1 LRGIHIIIIGADRST
16 GGVAIPHRSN
26 LVIARFYLLAGTA
39 SALTL
44 SAAPLAAQSPAGGV
58 AESAAEA
65 EGAEGGASDESPDAA
80 AAQTVAEPAADYGED
95 IVVTARRRDEQVQDV
110 PLAISVLGGEQLD
123 KTGSINVGRLTQIQ
137 PSVQFF
143 STNPRNSAANIRGLG
158 APFGL
163 TNDGIEQG
171 VGIYIDEVYYSRIAV
186 ATFDFLDVE
195 RIEVLR
201 GPQGTLYGKNTTAGA
216 INIVTRA
223 PTFSP
228 EGRIELSIGNLDYIA
243 AKASASGP
251 IVDDKLA
258 LRLAA
263 SKSRRRGTIFNVATD
278 RWVNEQDN
286 LGLRGQ
292 LLWRASDA
300 FDVTLSAD
308 YNRQNPECCAQ
319 IHVRTGATQRRLSR
333 QYAALAA
340 AFGYTPPSTNA
351 FDRLTDLDTPLDAFQ
366 ELGGVAL
373 RAKWDLGPGTLTS
386 VTAWRFWN
394 WGPSNDR
401 DFTGLPI
408 TTVSANPSKQDQY
421 SQELRYAGSSG
432 AFDYVGGLFAY
443 QQKQHT
449 TGAQEQGAA
458 ASRWLLNPS
467 SANANNPAVLNG
479 LRSENDIRLE
489 TTSLAAFG
497 QLSWRLTDR
506 LRLQPGL
513 RVNYDKKNGSY
524 VAVVTTGTGST
535 TLNSDQRG
543 TLAPQSY
550 EAKFSDWNISGDFT
564 AAYEVAP
571 DILAY
576 ATYAKSF
583 KSGGINLAGLPLDAA
598 NNPIL
603 SAATVKPEKVD
614 HFEVGL
620 KSRFLDRRAT
630 LNLAGFWT
638 SIGDY
643 QASVTNGQLGVLR
656 GYLANADKVR
666 VRGFEADFA
675 VKPARGLSLY
685 ASGAFTDHEYV
696 KFVDAP
702 CPPELSGGTTA
713 SAANPASPA
722 GTPGGFSPANCD
734 ISGQWLPGVSKWAF
748 SYGGE
753 YGLPANLLGR
763 AGEAYAGFD
772 GSYRSRF
779 SSNASRS
786 AYTDIEGYSLINFR
800 LGFRTDDGWNL
811 FGWVRNAFDK
821 KYYEV
826 LATQSGSTGLI
837 VGQPGDQRTWGATLQ
852 ARF

>member
-1 LRGIHIIIIGADRST
+1 M
-16 GGVAIPHRSN
+16 
-26 LVIARFYLLAGTA
+26 RFLLLA
-39 SALTL
+39 
-44 SAAPLAAQSPAGGV
+44 SAALATTPAHAQSP
-58 AESAAEA
+58 S
-65 EGAEGGASDESPDAA
+65 
-80 AAQTVAEPAADYGED
+80 AEPATADASPTEAAPSPRGDD
-95 IVVTARRRDEQVQDV
+95 IVVTARRRDEQLQDV
-110 PLAISVLGGEQLD
+110 PLAISVLGGAQLD
-123 KTGSINVGRLTQIQ
+123 ATGSINVGRLQQIQ

-223 PTFSP
+223 PTFEP
-228 EGRIELSIGNLDYIA
+228 EARLELSLGNLDYIA
-243 AKASASGP
+243 VKASASGP

-258 LRLAA
+258 IRLAA
-263 SKSRRRGTIFNVATD
+263 SKSLRRGTIFNLASN

-292 LLWRASDA
+292 LLWRASNGL
-300 FDVTLSAD
+300 DVTLAAD

-319 IHVRTGATQRRLSR
+319 IYVRTGATQRPLSR
-333 QYAALAA
+333 QYGALAA
-340 AFGYTPPSTNA
+340 VFGYSPPSTDP

-366 ELGGVAL
+366 ELGGIAL

-408 TTVSANPSKQDQY
+408 TTVSANPSKQNQY

-432 AFDYVGGLFAY
+432 SLDYVGGLFAY
-443 QQKQHT
+443 RQNQHT
-449 TGAQEQGAA
+449 TGSQEQGPA
-458 ASRWLLNPS
+458 ASRWLLNPT

-497 QLSWRLTDR
+497 QLSWRVNDR

-513 RVNYDKKNGSY
+513 RVNYDKKSGSY
-524 VAVVTTGTGST
+524 AAVVTTGAGST
-535 TLNSDQRG
+535 TLNNDQRG
-543 TLAPQSY
+543 ILAPQSY
-550 EAKFSDWNISGDFT
+550 EAEFSDWNVSGDFT
-564 AAYEVAP
+564 VAYDLAKDV
-571 DILAY
+571 LAY

-583 KSGGINLAGLPLDAA
+583 KSGGINLAGLPLDAS

-603 SAATVKPEKVD
+603 TAATVKPEKVD

-620 KSRFLDRRAT
+620 KTQFLNRRAT

-638 SIGDY
+638 SIDDY
-643 QASVTNGQLGVLR
+643 QATVTNGQLGVLR
-656 GYLANADKVR
+656 GYLANAEKVR
-666 VRGFEADFA
+666 VRGIEADFSIR
-675 VKPARGLSLY
+675 PARGLSLY
-685 ASGAFTDHEYV
+685 LSGAFTDHEYV
-696 KFVDAP
+696 RFVDAP
-702 CPPELSGGTTA
+702 CPPELAGGAAATP
-713 SAANPASPA
+713 ANPASPP

-734 ISGQWLPGVSKWAF
+734 ISGQWLPGISKWAF
-748 SYGGE
+748 SFGAE
-753 YGLPANLLGR
+753 YGLPAKLLGR
-763 AGEAYAGFD
+763 SGEVYVGAD

-779 SSNASRS
+779 SSNPSRS
-786 AYTDIEGYSLINFR
+786 AYTDIEGYTLASFR
-800 LGFRTDDGWNL
+800 LGFRSDDGWNGFL
-811 FGWVRNAFDK
+811 WVRNAFDAR
-821 KYYEV
+821 YYDV

-837 VGQPGDQRTWGATLQ
+837 VGQPGDPRTWGVTIQ
-852 ARF
+852 KRF